1 MKEWTEE
8 ELLKLAK
15 KKMNMDKLKDPN
27 VVLHPEISKWRS
39 PEKPDLQLLRS
50 LNRGQI
56 QAIVFSKEGKKLQLL
71 AGSRRYFH
79 LKLLGRSLDDI
90 KKDIREKV
98 SKKEALIIAL
108 SENFYRKDMTPME
121 EARAIN
127 SMVKMKMSVKT
138 IAETFGKSE
147 GWVRTRKTL
156 FELPEKVRNSFDTKD
171 LDFGYS
177 IPLRKLKGLEEAQLA
192 LIEEI
197 VKAREP
203 YHYGGIDSIEDAE
216 NFVTRILKQIK
227 DHDALLAKYGP
238 CPGCSSKHIREGHG
252 EECLVCR
259 ECNHSWHGVTKEP
272 WEYFEMKQ
280 KAEEMGFKIE
290 EGPEKLKFTPK
301 EVAEMME
308 KKAAEDEEASAEEGE
323 TLDANFRSKATLLML
338 LEPMINGDNIQK
350 LEIRGERIEIQ
361 LIEGHEPGL
370 YFNGLRKDYVDGV
383 NKARIETKTGWGS
396 GDVVKNNHDYINEIS
411 KSLDSVR
418 D

>member
-15 KKMNMDKLKDPN
+15 KKMNLNKLKDSN
-27 VVLHPEISKWRS
+27 VVLHPEISTWRS

-56 QAIVFSKEGKKLQLL
+56 QAIVFRDLGKKGIQLL

-79 LKLLGRSLDDI
+79 LKLLGRSLDEI
-90 KKDIREKV
+90 KKEIREKV

-127 SMVKMKMSVKT
+127 SMLKTKISVKT
-138 IAETFGKSE
+138 IAETFDKSE
-147 GWVRTRKTL
+147 GWVRTRRTL
-156 FELPEKVRNSFDTKD
+156 FELPEKVRNAFDTKN

-197 VKAREP
+197 IKAKDP
-203 YHYGGIDSIEDAE
+203 HHYGGIDTIEGAE
-216 NFVTRILKQIK
+216 NFVTRVLKQVK
-227 DHDALLAKYGP
+227 DHEALLAKYGP
-238 CPGCSSKHIREGHG
+238 CPGCGSKHIREGYG
-252 EECLVCR
+252 EECLVCG
-259 ECNHSWHGVTKEP
+259 ECNHSWHGMTKEP
-272 WEYFEMKQ
+272 WEYYELKQ
-280 KAEEMGFKIE
+280 KAQEMGFEIE
-290 EGPEKLKFTPK
+290 EGPDKLKLTPQ
-301 EVAEMME
+301 EVAKIME
-308 KKAAEDEEASAEEGE
+308 KKIAEEKKATEEPGEE

-350 LEIRGERIEIQ
+350 LEVRGEKIEIQ
-361 LIEGHEPGL
+361 LIEASDPEL

-383 NKARIETKTGWGS
+383 NKARIETSGWG
-396 GDVVKNNHDYINEIS
+396 GDDSVKNNHDYINKIS
-411 KSLDSVR
+411 KSQD
-418 D
+418 

>member
-1 MKEWTEE
+1 MKQHSEE

-15 KKMNMDKLKDPN
+15 KKMNLDKLKDPN
-27 VVLHPEISKWRS
+27 VVLHPEISQWRS

-56 QAIVFSKEGKKLQLL
+56 QAIVFRDLGGKKGIQLL

-90 KKDIREKV
+90 KKDIRKNV
-98 SKKEALIIAL
+98 AQKEALIIAL

-127 SMVKMKMSVKT
+127 SMLKMKMSVKT
-138 IAETFGKSE
+138 IAETFDKSE
-147 GWVRTRKTL
+147 GWVRTRRTL
-156 FELPEKVRNSFDTKD
+156 FELPEKVRDAFDTKE

-177 IPLRKLKGLEEAQLA
+177 IPIRKLKGLEEAQLT

-197 VKAREP
+197 IKGREP
-203 YHYGGIDSIEDAE
+203 YHYGIDTIEKAE
-216 NFVTRILKQIK
+216 NFVTRILKQVA
-227 DHDALLAKYGP
+227 DHEALLVKYGP
-238 CPGCSSKHIREGHG
+238 CPGCGSKNIGEGYGDEHLHCS
-252 EECLVCR
+252 ECDH
-259 ECNHSWHGVTKEP
+259 NWHGVTKEP

-383 NKARIETKTGWGS
+383 NKARIETKTGWGDK
-396 GDVVKNNHDYINEIS
+396 DVVKNTHDYINEIS
-411 KSLDSVR
+411 KSLD
-418 D
+418 

>member
-15 KKMNMDKLKDPN
+15 KKMNLDKLKDPN

-56 QAIVFSKEGKKLQLL
+56 QAIVFRDLGKKGIELL

-90 KKDIREKV
+90 KKDIRKNV

-127 SMVKMKMSVKT
+127 SMLKMKMSVKT
-138 IAETFGKSE
+138 IAETFDKSE

-156 FELPEKVRNSFDTKD
+156 FELPEKVRNSFDTKE

-192 LIEEI
+192 LIEKI
-197 VKAREP
+197 VEAREP

-216 NFVTRILKQIK
+216 NFVTRVLKQVK
-227 DHDALLAKYGP
+227 DQEALLAKYGP
-238 CPGCSSKHIREGHG
+238 CPGCSSKHISEGHG
-252 EECLVCR
+252 EERLVCR

-308 KKAAEDEEASAEEGE
+308 KKAAEEEEASAEEGE

-383 NKARIETKTGWGS
+383 NKARIETKTGWGDK
-396 GDVVKNNHDYINEIS
+396 DVVKNTHDYINEIS
-411 KSLDSVR
+411 KGLD
-418 D
+418 

>member
-272 WEYFEMKQ
+272 WEYFELKQ
-280 KAEEMGFKIE
+280 KAQEMGFEIE
-290 EGPEKLKFTPK
+290 EGPEKLKLTPK
-301 EVAEMME
+301 EVAEMI
-308 KKAAEDEEASAEEGE
+308 KNKAAEEEEASAEEGE

-383 NKARIETKTGWGS
+383 NKARIETKTGWGDK
-396 GDVVKNNHDYINEIS
+396 DVVKNTHDYINEIS
-411 KSLDSVR
+411 KSLD
-418 D
+418 